1 MSDQSTKK
9 SKKELYQSLKD
20 QLMLAIVLA
29 IIISLFIVS
38 FFAFSLKIEDHNW
51 NVLWNYF
58 NTEVFKTL
66 LLSIAIPLVV
76 FIWRSYEKKETSNL
90 K

>member
-29 IIISLFIVS
+29 IIISCL
-38 FFAFSLKIEDHNW
+38 
-51 NVLWNYF
+51 
-58 NTEVFKTL
+58 
-66 LLSIAIPLVV
+66 
-76 FIWRSYEKKETSNL
+76 
-90 K
+90 